1 MNLKIINTQ
10 LKKIIFLKKDSARY
24 IYTYM
29 FVCVTNIIK
38 AKEDINL
45 RARKRE
51 SSSKD
56 NFRSW
61 REQGL
66 GNNRILLKL
75 QALKIL
81 ALGREEV
88 KK

>member
-1 MNLKIINTQ
+1 
-10 LKKIIFLKKDSARY
+10 
-24 IYTYM
+24 M